1 MTRLKLDEIPAVK
14 FPAEG
19 NFQMARVNLPCN
31 FGCGRKKKKKSEK
44 IPELYLGILMNR
56 PMMCHFALTTKN
68 FRLCFSLMVLG
79 SVPTSE
85 YNRILLLE

>member
-1 MTRLKLDEIPAVK
+1 MTTLKLDEIPAVK

-31 FGCGRKKKKKSEK
+31 FGCGRKKKKKAKKFQSC
-44 IPELYLGILMNR
+44 ILMNR
-56 PMMCHFALTTKN
+56 HMMCHFALTTKN

-85 YNRILLLE
+85 YTRILLLE

>member
-31 FGCGRKKKKKSEK
+31 FGCGRKKKKKSKK
-44 IPELYLGILMNR
+44 IPELYLDESSHDVSFCIND
-56 PMMCHFALTTKN
+56 
-68 FRLCFSLMVLG
+68 
-79 SVPTSE
+79 
-85 YNRILLLE
+85 

>member
-19 NFQMARVNLPCN
+19 NLQMARVNLPCN
-31 FGCGRKKKKKSEK
+31 FGCGKKKKNKKKFQSC
-44 IPELYLGILMNR
+44 ILMNR
-56 PMMCHFALTTKN
+56 PMMCHFALMTKN
-68 FRLCFSLMVLG
+68 FRQCFSLMVLG

-85 YNRILLLE
+85 YTRI

>member
-31 FGCGRKKKKKSEK
+31 FGCGREKKKSKK
-44 IPELYLGILMNR
+44 IPELYLDESSHDVSFCIND
-56 PMMCHFALTTKN
+56 
-68 FRLCFSLMVLG
+68 
-79 SVPTSE
+79 
-85 YNRILLLE
+85 